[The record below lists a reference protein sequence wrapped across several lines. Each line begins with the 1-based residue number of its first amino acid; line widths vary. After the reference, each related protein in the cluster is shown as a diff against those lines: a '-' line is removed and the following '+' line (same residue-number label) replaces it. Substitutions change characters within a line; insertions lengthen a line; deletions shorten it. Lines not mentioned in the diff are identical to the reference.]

1 MTTILGRPTAYTLII
16 LVSVLLITLSEGGCG
31 GGSSS
36 SGGSGGPPPPPPP
49 PPSTTHVLNLAANQ
63 IVYDSSRKL
72 IYASVGSTDT
82 TYPNT
87 VAFIDPASASV
98 TTTISV
104 EADPNRLALSQ
115 DNSYLYVGTD
125 GTNSVQRINLS
136 SSTVDETIALGSAL
150 TAKDIQVMPG
160 AAATI
165 AVVRVPGPLSAFDVA
180 IYDNTTMR
188 PNTTASSRQNID
200 VIAFSDS
207 GTTLYGLD
215 SEGSDFSFFRM
226 NVDSSGV
233 SVQDATHALL
243 GWGYNA
249 TMVYNSGLIYSTFGT
264 VVNPSSLT
272 LQGKF
277 PSNPAS
283 LPNQQ
288 TAPFAESVIVDGG
301 VPYLLTHDRNNG
313 PTITAYDPQHFLE
326 TSTGVVKNSNSQG
339 EHSLVTCGSNCFAF
353 VGFQTASDIVI
364 SAAGLTPVVTTTPTL
379 STLMPNHILWDP
391 GSARLYASIPSAA
404 GSWGNSVAVINPAT
418 QAIESTIFAGS
429 EPDALA
435 VSGDS
440 QYLYVG
446 VDGAGGIARINLI
459 SHTLDTQYSLPY
471 QMSLGPVRARQ
482 IAVMP
487 GAPHTYVA
495 TVQYIAA
502 QSPNDAGTAV
512 YDDGIQRPNTTARND
527 VIVFSDSPTL
537 LYGRSNQDAL
547 GFSTNIM
554 TIDSSG
560 ILTTKMLPPT
570 GNNAAG
576 RFQYYSGTLYA
587 ANGGAMIPTTPAL
600 AGIFNVGS
608 PRDMAVD
615 GPGGSAYFLADDTA
629 TQKSTLLQ
637 FDLSKFVLT
646 AYQDLSAASG
656 SGSEIAE
663 CGSNGF
669 ALLVYP
675 GIVFANGSFT
685 ALPPLGTSANN
696 LIVNHLL
703 WDNASGQII
712 ASIPGFVGP
721 GGNSIA
727 LIDPNTQ
734 TITSSFFV
742 GSEPDPIS
750 LSSDGSTLYVGL
762 DGSTTVAQ
770 VNLTSESV
778 TSTTFMDFRQ
788 AQSLSVN
795 PVDSSMVA
803 VSQYGNVVILNNGN
817 QLPNVLNSPFNSIN
831 SVAFGSTG
839 ANLYGY
845 NNANTGFDF
854 YQMSVN
860 SSGVSLIGDYGRIL
874 YGFNANI
881 QNHDGLIYSSNG
893 TVVNPAIPALQG
905 MFLPYASP
913 AVSGFFDDTTKE
925 AYFLQ
930 YDLTKSPPTAVLR
943 YTLNNYNFLDST
955 PLSGIS
961 GQGWDLIR
969 YGTNNIALA
978 TSSGLSFATI
988 STATPPAPS
997 LSNLT
1002 VKHLLNDAVRSRI
1015 YATVPGTVPTIG
1027 NSVAIINPANS
1038 SIVATIPVGSEP
1050 DVMAL
1055 SEDGA
1060 YLYVGLDGAGSIAR
1074 VNLGTNAVDQT
1085 FSVGDN
1091 PVNGAETPQS
1101 ISVSPTDST
1110 VIAVARAFPTIIP
1123 DQAGVAIFSNGAMLP
1138 DTTASLVGSGTVA
1151 FCSSGS
1157 TLYGFDNQS
1166 TGFGFYTMSVNS
1178 NGVQQTSETPNLIV
1192 GVANII
1198 CDSNVVYAST
1208 GYAVDPLN
1216 NTQLGIF
1223 SGMHNPSGMAI
1234 DDTNKKVFFLDTNSV
1249 TNAVTI
1255 HGFDQTSYSLT
1266 GTLSVNAAS
1275 SAGRDLVRWGTNG
1288 FAVATQDQVLL
1299 MSGTLP

>member
-1 MTTILGRPTAYTLII
+1 VTTILPARPCTYNLI
-16 LVSVLLITLSEGGCG
+16 LGVLLLLTALTDGGCG

-36 SGGSGGPPPPPPP
+36 SGGSGGTPPPPPP

-82 TYPNT
+82 THPNT

-98 TTTISV
+98 TTTIFV

-115 DNSYLYVGTD
+115 DNAYLYVGTD

-136 SSTVDETIALGSAL
+136 SSAVDETIALGGAL

-188 PNTTASSRQNID
+188 SNTTASSRQNID

-215 SEGSDFSFFRM
+215 SEVSDFSFFRM

-233 SVQDATHALL
+233 SVQDANYSLL
-243 GWGYNA
+243 GWGYHGQ
-249 TMVYNSGLIYSTFGT
+249 MVYSSGLIFSTFGS
-264 VVNPSSLT
+264 VLNPSTLA
-272 LQGKF
+272 LQGRF
-277 PSNPAS
+277 PANPAS

-288 TAPFAESVIVDGG
+288 TTPFAESVIVDGG
-301 VPYLLTHDRNNG
+301 VPYLLTHDPNNG

-326 TSTGVVKNSNSQG
+326 TSAGVVKNSNSQG

-353 VGFQTASDIVI
+353 VGYQTTSDIVI
-364 SAAGLTPVVTTTPTL
+364 SAVGLTPVPTTTATL
-379 STLMPNHILWDP
+379 TNLMPNHILWDP
-391 GSARLYASIPSAA
+391 GTARLYASVPAEA
-404 GSWGNSVAVINPAT
+404 GSFGNSVAVIDPTT
-418 QAIESTIFAGS
+418 QTVETTIFAGS

-435 VSGDS
+435 VSSDS

-446 VDGAGGIARINLI
+446 LDGAGSIGRINL
-459 SHTLDTQYSLPY
+459 STHTIEEQYFLGSQPLE
-471 QMSLGPVRARQ
+471 GPVFAQQ
-482 IAVMP
+482 IAVVP
-487 GAPHTYVA
+487 GSPHTYVA
-495 TVQYIAA
+495 ILRFKSLP
-502 QSPNDAGTAV
+502 SPNDAGTVV
-512 YDDGIQRPNTTARND
+512 YDDGVQRPNTTAGND
-527 VIVFSDSPTL
+527 MMTFSDSSSV
-537 LYGRSNQDAL
+537 LYGAGNQTSFAM
-547 GFSTNIM
+547 NIM

-560 ILTTKMLPPT
+560 ITITKSAPPNVY
-570 GNNAAG
+570 GSPV
-576 RFQYYSGTLYA
+576 RLEFYSGILYSS
-587 ANGGAMIPTTPAL
+587 NGGTLIPAIPEW
-600 AGIFNVGS
+600 AGEFSVGS
-608 PRDMAVD
+608 ARDVAVD
-615 GPGGSAYFLADDTA
+615 GPGGNVYFLADDT
-629 TQKSTLLQ
+629 STHKAALLQ
-637 FDLSKFVLT
+637 YDLGKFVAK
-646 AYQDLSAASG
+646 AYQDLPATAG
-656 SGSEIAE
+656 SGSEIAN
-663 CGSNGF
+663 CGANGF
-669 ALLVYP
+669 AVLLYP

-685 ALPPLGTSANN
+685 ALPPLGSSAAN
-696 LIVNHLL
+696 LTVNHLL
-703 WDNASGQII
+703 WNATSGQII
-712 ASIPGFVGP
+712 ASVPGYIGP
-721 GGNSIA
+721 DGNSIA
-727 LIDPNTQ
+727 LIDPNSQ

-742 GSEPDPIS
+742 GSEPDPMA
-750 LSSDGSTLYVGL
+750 LSSDGNTLYVGL
-762 DGSTTVAQ
+762 DGSGSVAQ
-770 VNLTSESV
+770 VDLKAGSV
-778 TSTTFMDFRQ
+778 TYNTSLGFLF
-788 AQSLSVN
+788 AQYLSVN
-795 PVDSSMVA
+795 PINSNMVA
-803 VSQYGNVVILNNGN
+803 VSRSRGVAILDQGTI
-817 QLPNVLNSPFNSIN
+817 LPNVSDSPFNAIDSITFGN
-831 SVAFGSTG
+831 SGT
-839 ANLYGY
+839 NLYAY
-845 NNANTGFDF
+845 DNTDSGFYF
-854 YQMSVN
+854 YRLSVDA
-860 SSGVSLIGDYGRIL
+860 SGVSLIDSYGRIF

-893 TVVNPAIPALQG
+893 TVANPAVPQLQG

-913 AVSGFFDDTTKE
+913 AISGFFDDTTNE

-930 YDLTKSPPTAVLR
+930 YDPTKSPASAVLR
-943 YTLNNYNFLDST
+943 YNLKNYSYIDAT
-955 PLSGIS
+955 PLSAVT

-1002 VKHLLNDAVRSRI
+1002 VRHLLNDAARSRI

-1055 SEDGA
+1055 SADGA
-1060 YLYVGLDGAGSIAR
+1060 YLYVGLDGGGSIAR
-1074 VNLGTNAVDQT
+1074 VNLATNAVDQT
-1085 FSVGDN
+1085 FSVGVN

-1123 DQAGVAIFSNGAMLP
+1123 DQAGVAIFSNEAMLP
-1138 DTTASLVGSGTVA
+1138 DTTASLIGSGAVA

-1157 TLYGFDNQS
+1157 TLYGFDNQT

-1178 NGVQQTSETPNLIV
+1178 NGVQQTSEVPNLIV

-1255 HGFDQTSYSLT
+1255 NGFDQTSYSLT